1 MALAMH
7 PIGSIFA
14 TSGGSGMLRVLHLVV
29 PLVLAVYLLADVGVG
44 QSSDRVEVFGGF
56 SYVSNDFSNTASD
69 LKGWG
74 ASANFKIARYI
85 GMDAD
90 FSGYYPSTCCGNGAK
105 VHTFLFGPQV
115 SFGLKRLT
123 VFGHFLLG
131 DANVL
136 YSPSGSLFYHYN
148 VASENSFSYAEGG
161 GVDFRL
167 MRRLAL
173 RGEVDALH
181 TNFQTVDSQG
191 ASDHR
196 AARILA
202 GVVFRF

>member
-1 MALAMH
+1 
-7 PIGSIFA
+7 
-14 TSGGSGMLRVLHLVV
+14 MLRVLHFVL
-29 PLVLAVYLLADVGVG
+29 PLVLAISFLADVAAA

-69 LKGWG
+69 LKGWDG
-74 ASANFKIARYI
+74 SANFKIARYI
-85 GMDAD
+85 GLDAD

-115 SFGLKRLT
+115 SFGLKRVTL
-123 VFGHFLLG
+123 FAHFLLG

-136 YSPSGSLFYHYN
+136 YSPAGSLFSHYN
-148 VASENSFSYAEGG
+148 VASENSFTYAEGG

-167 MRRLAL
+167 MRRVAL

-181 TNFQTVDSQG
+181 TDFQTVDSQG
-191 ASDHR
+191 ASDHS
-196 AARILA
+196 AARILT
-202 GVVFRF
+202 GIVFRF